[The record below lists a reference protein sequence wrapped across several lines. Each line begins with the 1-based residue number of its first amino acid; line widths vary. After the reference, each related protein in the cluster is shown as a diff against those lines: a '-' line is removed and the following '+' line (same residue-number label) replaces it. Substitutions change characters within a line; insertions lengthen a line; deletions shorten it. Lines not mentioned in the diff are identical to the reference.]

1 MRKYETILIAN
12 ADLRDDEQT
21 TLIARYSGIIT
32 GQKGI
37 LIKGDC
43 WGKRKLA
50 YPIKKQA
57 RGIYILFE
65 YAGQGAVVN
74 ELERNLKIDDKIL
87 KFMTIFKEDGIDPVE
102 LEKELAELKHKKED
116 EKKVTP
122 PPGDVVP
129 TPENDQPQQDA
140 EIAEPIPEE
149 ATTDAKEE
157 I

>member
-21 TLIARYSGIIT
+21 ALIARYSGIVT

-50 YPIKKQA
+50 YAIKKQT
-57 RGIYILFE
+57 RGIYVLLE
-65 YAGQGAVVN
+65 YAGAAAVVN

-87 KFMTIFKEDGIDPVE
+87 KFMTILKEDGIDSVE
-102 LEKELAELKHKKED
+102 LEKELAELKQKKED
-116 EKKVTP
+116 EKKAP
-122 PPGDVVP
+122 PPAEEVAM
-129 TPENDQPQQDA
+129 TSENDQPEKDA
-140 EIAEPIPEE
+140 EIAETLPEDA
-149 ATTDAKEE
+149 ATEAKEE
-157 I
+157 N

>member
-1 MRKYETILIAN
+1 LRRYETILIAN

-37 LIKGDC
+37 LVKGDC

-50 YPIKKQA
+50 YAIKKQA

-65 YAGQGAVVN
+65 YAGGGAVVN

-87 KFMTIFKEDGIDPVE
+87 KFMTIMKEDGIDPVE
-102 LEKELAELKHKKED
+102 LEKELAELKQKKED
-116 EKKVTP
+116 EKKVP
-122 PPGDVVP
+122 PPPEDVAI
-129 TPENDQPQQDA
+129 TPENDQPDQPAAVAEAIPADA
-140 EIAEPIPEE
+140 A
-149 ATTDAKEE
+149 TDAKEE

>member
-21 TLIARYSGIIT
+21 ALIARYSGIVT

-50 YPIKKQA
+50 YAIKKQT
-57 RGIYILFE
+57 RGIYVLLE
-65 YAGQGAVVN
+65 YAGEGSVVN

-87 KFMTIFKEDGIDPVE
+87 KFMTILKEDGIDPVE
-102 LEKELAELKHKKED
+102 LEKELAELKQRKED
-116 EKKVTP
+116 ESKVTP
-122 PPGDVVP
+122 PSGDEAP
-129 TPENDQPQQDA
+129 QPENDQPEKDA
-140 EIAEPIPEE
+140 EIAETLPED
-149 ATTDAKEE
+149 AATDAKEE
-157 I
+157 N

>member
-50 YPIKKQA
+50 YAIKKQA

-65 YAGQGAVVN
+65 YAGSGAVVN

-102 LEKELAELKHKKED
+102 LEKELAELKQKKED

>member
-21 TLIARYSGIIT
+21 ALIARYSGIVT

-50 YPIKKQA
+50 YAIKKQT
-57 RGIYILFE
+57 RGIYVLLE
-65 YAGQGAVVN
+65 YAGAAAVVN

-87 KFMTIFKEDGIDPVE
+87 KFMTILKEDGIDPVE
-102 LEKELAELKHKKED
+102 LEKELAELKQKKED
-116 EKKVTP
+116 EKKAP
-122 PPGDVVP
+122 PPAEEVAM
-129 TPENDQPQQDA
+129 TSENDQPEKDA
-140 EIAEPIPEE
+140 EIAETLPEDA
-149 ATTDAKEE
+149 ATEAKEE
-157 I
+157 N